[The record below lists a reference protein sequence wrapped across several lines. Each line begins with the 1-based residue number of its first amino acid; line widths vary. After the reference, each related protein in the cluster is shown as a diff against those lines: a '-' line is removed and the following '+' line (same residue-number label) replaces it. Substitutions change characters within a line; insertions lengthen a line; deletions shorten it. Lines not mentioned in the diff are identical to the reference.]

1 MSQLKLKRVFTFSL
15 VCGIALC
22 STAFAQLP
30 QIRLYSLLP
39 SGGQIGQEFEVQVLS
54 GADLEEIK
62 ELVFSHPKIEAKQ
75 KMTESNGM
83 QIPVANTFIVKIPAD
98 VPTGV
103 YEVRCGGLFGF
114 SNPRRFAVDHSP
126 VAADPADNNT
136 PDKAAPFELGQVV
149 NGRLE
154 SGNDID
160 WFRVSA
166 KAGQRI
172 VFDTWSERLDS
183 RMNPVVAI
191 YNGSGRRRLDWSR
204 NSIGYDPVLAFDVPA
219 DGDYCIEI
227 RDITYRNGNEYF
239 YRLHAR
245 TNPHIEFVWP
255 PSGQAGTKGKFS
267 LYGYNL
273 PGGQKSEQIYND
285 VALDK
290 IDVEIDIPA
299 QSDLLDVENR
309 VRPVASSM
317 DAFSYRFDSQGVSS
331 NPVRIG
337 ISAQPVVA
345 EVEPNSEAATAQLL
359 AVPVEV
365 GGQFGQIADSDRFR
379 FEAKAGEV
387 YFIEAVAERLGSN
400 ADPYMIVNQITK
412 PAEGPEQVKRLTAQ
426 DDVATNL
433 LANVFE
439 TKTDDPA
446 FRLQIPAD
454 GLYEVIL
461 RDRYWEARGHPMLR
475 YTLSIRIENPD
486 FRIVAVPVAPTVGA
500 TWPTGLRQGDQFPIS
515 VLAFRQDGFNGP
527 ITLSAEQLP
536 AGLSCPEVV
545 IGAGVTSSTLVITS
559 AADAPVGLYGIKLN
573 STAHVDNPALERAL
587 AAASTAVVNDSKPI
601 ADLQK
606 KLNDAIEKVKKPQA
620 DFETAMKASTEKPDD
635 ANLKTQAENLK
646 KALDQII
653 AQKTAAEAALNA
665 AQVKLNA
672 SQAAVTKTQQ
682 DLDQSRKQVTHQ
694 VRCGTVV
701 WSSAA
706 NVPAISRVTDRLT
719 VSVIAEVAPFQ
730 VKSDS
735 HRFTVNQGRQLLIPV
750 QLDKRNGFDAKVTLT
765 TQGLP
770 KTSNID
776 FPNSALE
783 KGEAAKTLRMFIKEN
798 SPPGIYTVWMKTSG
812 PVSYSRNPA
821 NAERLKKLNDEAKV
835 KADEAKAVEQ
845 AATQSKTTTTAAFT
859 EATKKLQESQTQ
871 LKTAVAAIVAAKA
884 NAEQLKKV
892 FDAATQ
898 KVNELNK
905 QSTELATQV
914 NKLMEE
920 DKTHEANLKTT
931 ETSLATLQAESEKA
945 AVTISETEK
954 QVAELTKSSSEQPEN
969 ADLKTQL
976 ETVTQTLKD
985 QQTAQAVTLKKIEE
999 MKVLLETH
1007 KKASADSKTK
1017 LQVENQ
1023 KLATAQQQLTDA
1035 KKVAS
1040 DADTKVKESA
1050 KALLDA
1056 ETKQKTAQQTVTVMD
1071 TALKASEVAKTAAE
1085 TAEKTAQA
1093 ASKATEAQRVAAEK
1107 LFKAAEAVAKP
1118 KNINFTPPTTPIVVE
1133 VKPSPVKLAATVP
1146 NGGKVKKGETL
1157 ELTLKVTRQ
1166 NNFAGPVQLTLA
1178 SPPGVNGLA
1187 ADPVEIPAD
1196 QAEGKI
1202 IVKTTGDAPDGKIG
1216 NVVVRAVMQFDG
1228 NAEVDAP
1235 ITIEL
1240 TK

>member
-1 MSQLKLKRVFTFSL
+1 MSQLKFKRVLTFSL
-15 VCGIALC
+15 VCGFALC

-39 SGGQIGQEFEVQVLS
+39 NGGQIGQEFEVKVLS
-54 GADLEEIK
+54 GADLEEIN
-62 ELVFSHPKIEAKQ
+62 ELVFSHPKIETKQ
-75 KMTESNGM
+75 KVTESNGVKT
-83 QIPVANTFIVKIPAD
+83 PVANTFIVKIPAD
-98 VPTGV
+98 VPAGV

-136 PDKAAPFELGQVV
+136 SDKAAPLELGQVV

-160 WFRVSA
+160 WFRISA

-172 VFDTWSERLDS
+172 VFDTWAERLDS

-191 YNGSGRRRLDWSR
+191 YDGSGRRRLDWSR

-227 RDITYRNGNEYF
+227 RDITFRNGNEYF
-239 YRLHAR
+239 YRLHAHA
-245 TNPHIEFVWP
+245 NPHIEFVWP
-255 PSGQAGTKGKFS
+255 PSGKAGTKGKLS

-273 PGGQKSEQIYND
+273 PGGQKSEQIHND
-285 VALDK
+285 VALEK
-290 IDVEIDIPA
+290 LDVEIDIPA
-299 QSDLLDVENR
+299 QTDLLDVENR
-309 VRPVASSM
+309 IRPVASSM
-317 DAFSYRFDSQGVSS
+317 DAFSYRFESDGVSS

-337 ISAQPVVA
+337 ISAQPVAA
-345 EVEPNSEAATAQLL
+345 EIEPNNEADAAQLL
-359 AVPVEV
+359 TVPVEV
-365 GGQFGQIADSDRFR
+365 GGQFGQVADSDRFR
-379 FEAKAGEV
+379 FEAKAGDVYYIEV
-387 YFIEAVAERLGSN
+387 AAERLGTI

-439 TKTDDPA
+439 TRTDDPA
-446 FRLQIPAD
+446 FRLQVPAD
-454 GLYEVIL
+454 GIYEVIL
-461 RDRYWEARGHPMLR
+461 RDRYWEARGHPMLH
-475 YTLSIRIENPD
+475 YMLSIRPETPD
-486 FRIVAVPVAPTVGA
+486 FRVVAVPAAPTAGA

-515 VLAFRQDGFNGP
+515 LLAFRQDGFKGP
-527 ITLSAEQLP
+527 ITVSAEQLP
-536 AGLSCPEVV
+536 AGLSCPDVV
-545 IGAGVTSSTLVITS
+545 IGAGVTSSTLVVTS
-559 AADAPVGLYGIKLN
+559 AADAAVGLHEVKLN
-573 STAHVDNPALERAL
+573 SSAQIENPALEKAL
-587 AAASTAVVNDSKPI
+587 AAAAKVVENDSKPI

-620 DFETAMKASTEKPDD
+620 DFEAATKASAEKPDD

-646 KALDQII
+646 KALDKSI
-653 AQKTAAEAALNA
+653 AQKTAAETALKA
-665 AQVKLNA
+665 AQDKLTA
-672 SQAAVTKTQQ
+672 SKVAVAQSQQ
-682 DLDQSRKQVTHQ
+682 ELDKSRKQITHQ

-706 NVPAISRVTDRLT
+706 NVPAISRITDRLT
-719 VSVIAEVAPFQ
+719 VSVIAEAAPFQ
-730 VKSDS
+730 VKSDA
-735 HRFTVNQGRQLLIPV
+735 HRFTVNQGRQILIPV

-798 SPPGIYTVWMKTSG
+798 SPPGVYIVWMKTSG

-821 NAERLKKLNDEAKV
+821 NAERLKKLNEAAKA
-835 KADEAKAVEQ
+835 KADEAKKAEQ
-845 AATQSKTTTTAAFT
+845 AATTNKTTTATAFT
-859 EATKKLQESQTQ
+859 AATKKLQAAQAQ
-871 LKTAVAAIVAAKA
+871 LKTANAAIVAAKI
-884 NAEQLKKV
+884 NAERMKKA

-898 KVNELNK
+898 KVKELSK
-905 QSTELATQV
+905 QSTDLTSQVNTQTELAKTQ
-914 NKLMEE
+914 
-920 DKTHEANLKTT
+920 EANLKTT
-931 ETSLATLQAESEKA
+931 ESSFATLQAESEKA
-945 AVTISETEK
+945 AATLSEAEK
-954 QVAELTKSSSEQPEN
+954 QVAELTKSSTEQPEN
-969 ADLKTQL
+969 ADLKSQL
-976 ETVTQTLKD
+976 ESATKTLKD
-985 QQTAQAVTLKKIEE
+985 QKDAQAVTLKKIEE
-999 MKVLLETH
+999 LKVTLETN
-1007 KKASADSKTK
+1007 KKAAADSKTK

-1023 KLATAQQQLTDA
+1023 KLATAQKQLTDA
-1035 KKVAS
+1035 NNIAS
-1040 DADTKVKESA
+1040 VADTKAKESA
-1050 KALLDA
+1050 KQLLDA
-1056 ETKQKTAQQTVTVMD
+1056 EAKQKVAQQAVTAMD

-1085 TAEKTAQA
+1085 AAEKTAQA
-1093 ASKATEAQRVAAEK
+1093 ASKTTEAKRVAAEK

-1146 NGGKVKKGETL
+1146 NAGKVKKGETL

-1178 SPPGVNGLA
+1178 SPPGVNGLS

-1196 QAEGKI
+1196 QAEGKLV
-1202 IVKTTGDAPDGKIG
+1202 VKTSGDAPDGKIA

-1235 ITIEL
+1235 VTIEM